1 MKPNERYAPP
11 AILLHWLIA
20 GLIIATFI
28 WGLVVS
34 DMPLSPAKFKY
45 IAWHKWAG
53 ISVLALVAVRLLV
66 RLFKR
71 PPALP
76 AHMNSMERLLAHGG
90 HLALYLLMFAVPL
103 TGWLMSSA
111 YGFPVVLFKLVPLPD
126 LVAQD
131 EQLAATLKT
140 VHETLNWLMA
150 ACVVGHVLAS
160 VKHHVVD
167 KDGMLYRMSLR
178 GPRQ

>member
-1 MKPNERYAPP
+1 MKSSERYSSP
-11 AILLHWLIA
+11 AIALHWLIA

-28 WGLVVS
+28 AGLLVS
-34 DMPLSPAKFKY
+34 GLPLSPAKFKY

-53 ISVLALVAVRLLV
+53 ITILALVAVRLLV
-66 RLFKR
+66 RLLKR

-76 AHMNSMERLLAHGG
+76 AHMNGLERLLAHGG

-111 YGFPVVLFKLVPLPD
+111 YGFPVVLFKLVQLPD
-126 LVAQD
+126 LVAQN

-140 VHETLNWLMA
+140 VHETLNWIMA
-150 ACVVGHVLAS
+150 ACVAGHVLAAI
-160 VKHHVVD
+160 KHHVID

-178 GPRQ
+178 GPRE

>member
-1 MKPNERYAPP
+1 MRPNERYAVP
-11 AILLHWLIA
+11 AIALHWLMA
-20 GLIIATFI
+20 ALIIATFC

-34 DMPLSPAKFKY
+34 GMPLSPAKFKY

-66 RLFKR
+66 RVLKR

-76 AHMNSMERLLAHGG
+76 EHMGPLEQFLAHGG

-111 YGFPVVLFKLVPLPD
+111 YGFPVVWFKLVQLPD
-126 LVAQD
+126 LIAQD
-131 EQLAATLKT
+131 EQLASRLKA
-140 VHETLNWLMA
+140 VHETLNWVLA
-150 ACVVGHVLAS
+150 ACVIGHVLAAI
-160 VKHHVVD
+160 KHHVID

-178 GPRQ
+178 SPRD

>member
-1 MKPNERYAPP
+1 MKSSERYSAP
-11 AILLHWLIA
+11 AIALHWLIA

-34 DMPLSPAKFKY
+34 GMPLSPAKFKY

-53 ISVLALVAVRLLV
+53 ISVLALVVVRLLV
-66 RLFKR
+66 RVLKR
-71 PPALP
+71 PPELP
-76 AHMNSMERLLAHGG
+76 AHMGPMERLLAHGG
-90 HLALYLLMFAVPL
+90 HLALYVLMFAVPL

-111 YGFPVVLFKLVPLPD
+111 YGFPVVLFKLVQLPD

-140 VHETLNWLMA
+140 VHEALNWIMA
-150 ACVVGHVLAS
+150 ACVAGHVLAA
-160 VKHHVVD
+160 VKHHVID
-167 KDGMLYRMSLR
+167 KDGMLFRMSLR
-178 GPRQ
+178 QPRQ